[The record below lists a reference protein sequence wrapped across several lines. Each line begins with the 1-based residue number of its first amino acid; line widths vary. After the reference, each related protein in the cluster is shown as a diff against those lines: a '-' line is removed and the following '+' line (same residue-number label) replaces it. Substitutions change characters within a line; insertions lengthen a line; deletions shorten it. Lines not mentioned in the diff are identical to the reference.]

1 MNNKDKIERIVL
13 EDYEN
18 EFFYEKSKSNL
29 NITFNRIAFIFFV
42 FLTICIIYSFKVFY
56 LGSLNSKI
64 KIKNPLPIKTNYRA
78 DIVDVNGNFVAKTI
92 NTIDILKNNLF
103 PQYDDFNY
111 KARFLG
117 YIIRQLLLFFF

>member
-1 MNNKDKIERIVL
+1 MSNKDKIERIVL

-42 FLTICIIYSFKVFY
+42 FLTICIIYTFKVFY

-64 KIKNPLPIKTNYRA
+64 KIKNPLPIKMNYRA

-92 NTIDILKNNLF
+92 NTIDILINPNLAI
-103 PQYDDFNY
+103 D
-111 KARFLG
+111 KKR
-117 YIIRQLLLFFF
+117 LLINLKR